1 VVWLDE
7 KKLIDGLKKKK
18 VWAYEVLY
26 DDYAP
31 RLGSVIKSY
40 LGYDDVEDVVQEV
53 FIKVF
58 RNVRKFRGDAKLST
72 WLYRIAVNVCK
83 DTLSKRKRNNEFL
96 TDFLESE
103 DKVSLEPPAST
114 NVFREVMDEMSFE
127 ELMNVVSKLS
137 EDDRLLIKLRDIDD
151 LSYEEIADILDKPV
165 GTVKSR
171 LHYARKR
178 LKELLEE
185 VGYIG

>member
-1 VVWLDE
+1 MDE

-31 RLGSVIKSY
+31 RLGSVVKSY
-40 LGYDDVEDVVQEV
+40 LGYDDVDDVVQEV

-58 RNVRKFRGDAKLST
+58 KNIKKFRGDAKLST

-83 DTLSKRKRNNEFL
+83 DMLSKRKRNNEFL
-96 TDFLESE
+96 TDFRETDE
-103 DKVSLEPPAST
+103 KVAFEPPATT
-114 NVFREVMDEMSFE
+114 NVFREVMDEMSFD
-127 ELMNVVSKLS
+127 ELMDIVAKLT

-151 LSYEEIADILDKPV
+151 LSYEEIAEILEKPV

>member
-1 VVWLDE
+1 MDE

-26 DDYAP
+26 DEYAP
-31 RLGSVIKSY
+31 RLGSVVKSY
-40 LGYDDVEDVVQEV
+40 LGYDDVEDVIQEV

-58 RNVRKFRGDAKLST
+58 KNVRKFRGDAKLST

-83 DTLSKRKRNNEFL
+83 DTLVKRKRNNEFL
-96 TDFLESE
+96 TDFRESE
-103 DKVSLEPPAST
+103 DKVAFEPPATT
-114 NVFREVMDEMSFE
+114 NVFREVMDEISFE
-127 ELMNVVSKLS
+127 ELMSVVERLA

-151 LSYEEIADILDKPV
+151 LSYEEIADILGKPF

>member
-1 VVWLDE
+1 LDE

-31 RLGSVIKSY
+31 RLGSVVKSY
-40 LGYDDVEDVVQEV
+40 LGYDDVDDVVQEV

-58 RNVRKFRGDAKLST
+58 KNIKKFRGDAKLST

-83 DTLSKRKRNNEFL
+83 DMLSKRKRNNEFL
-96 TDFLESE
+96 TDFRETDE
-103 DKVSLEPPAST
+103 KVAFEPPATT
-114 NVFREVMDEMSFE
+114 NVFREVMDEMSFD
-127 ELMNVVSKLS
+127 ELMDIVAKLT

-151 LSYEEIADILDKPV
+151 LSYEEIAEILEKPV

>member
-1 VVWLDE
+1 MDE
-7 KKLIDGLKKKK
+7 KKLLDGLKKKK

-40 LGYDDVEDVVQEV
+40 LGFDDVEDVIQEV

-58 RNVRKFRGDAKLST
+58 KNVKKFRGDAKLST

-83 DTLSKRKRNNEFL
+83 DTLAKRKRNNEFL
-96 TDFLESE
+96 TDFVESE
-103 DKVSLEPPAST
+103 DKVTFEPPATT
-114 NVFREVMDEMSFE
+114 NVFGEVMDEISFE
-127 ELMNVVSKLS
+127 ELMLVVAKLS

-151 LSYEEIADILDKPV
+151 LSYEEIADILEKPV

-178 LKELLEE
+178 LKEMLEE

>member
-1 VVWLDE
+1 
-7 KKLIDGLKKKK
+7 
-18 VWAYEVLY
+18 
-26 DDYAP
+26 
-31 RLGSVIKSY
+31 
-40 LGYDDVEDVVQEV
+40 
-53 FIKVF
+53 
-58 RNVRKFRGDAKLST
+58 
-72 WLYRIAVNVCK
+72 
-83 DTLSKRKRNNEFL
+83 
-96 TDFLESE
+96 
-103 DKVSLEPPAST
+103 
-114 NVFREVMDEMSFE
+114 MDEISFE
-127 ELMNVVSKLS
+127 ELMSVVERLA